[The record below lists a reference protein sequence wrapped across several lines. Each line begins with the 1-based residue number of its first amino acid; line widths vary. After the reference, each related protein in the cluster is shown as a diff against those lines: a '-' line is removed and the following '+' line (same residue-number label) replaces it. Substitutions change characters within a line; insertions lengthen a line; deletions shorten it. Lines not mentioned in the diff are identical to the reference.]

1 MNYVSIAYYLMT
13 AAVLALYYMLP
24 LRQRWLAL
32 LAGSVCFYYFAA
44 GSVTACICFLATILL
59 GWGFGFLVERLRAGE
74 KKAWP
79 GWILCFCAL
88 IPLAIFKLSGE
99 VSGLEGV
106 FDRYPWLA
114 PLGISYYSLQLYSY
128 LRDIG
133 NGKTAPQKNPLKFI
147 LYMSFF
153 PQVVQGPIPRYD
165 ELSGQL
171 FDGNRFE
178 DSNIISAMGLVTW
191 GFFLKYM
198 IADKADV
205 VVGQI
210 FDAYTDMT
218 GAVILLGAV
227 LYSIQLYADFLACV
241 TIAQG
246 VAIAFGIRLRDNFHH
261 PYFAPTVQD
270 FWRRWHMSLS
280 FWLRDYVYIGLG
292 GNRKGKIRKYLN
304 LIITFLVSGF
314 WHGGL
319 ALNYLFW
326 GLLHALY
333 QVIGSITI
341 GVRNRLLGA
350 VRIRPESVPVRF
362 FRAFVTSFLVMIA
375 WIIFRAE
382 NLSIGLDMIS
392 RLFGNLNFT
401 ELTELI
407 PTVLRM
413 GAFMDPK
420 EWYVLFISTA
430 VLLCV
435 SLIQSRLCIRDYI
448 GGLWLP
454 VRWAVYIIPVLTVVI
469 FGSYGH
475 GFNAADFIYGG
486 F

>member
-1 MNYVSIAYYLMT
+1 MI
-13 AAVLALYYMLP
+13 
-24 LRQRWLAL
+24 
-32 LAGSVCFYYFAA
+32 
-44 GSVTACICFLATILL
+44 
-59 GWGFGFLVERLRAGE
+59 GFLMERVRVGSNGRWSGFA
-74 KKAWP
+74 
-79 GWILCFCAL
+79 LCLLSVVPL
-88 IPLAIFKLSGE
+88 IGYKLSG
-99 VSGLEGV
+99 GV
-106 FDRYPWLA
+106 TELNGIFSRNTWLV

-128 LRDIG
+128 LADI
-133 NGKTAPQKNPLKFI
+133 NKGKISPQKNPLKFI

-153 PQVVQGPIPRYD
+153 PQVIQGPIPRYD

-171 FDGNRFE
+171 FNGNRFKA
-178 DSNIISAMGLVTW
+178 SNIVNAMELVTW

-198 IADKADV
+198 IADKADI

-210 FDAYTDMT
+210 FDAYSDMT
-218 GAVILLGAV
+218 GAVILLGTV

-261 PYFAPTVQD
+261 PYFASTVQD

-292 GNRKGKIRKYLN
+292 GNRKGKTRKYLN

-326 GLLHALY
+326 GMLHAVY
-333 QVIGSITI
+333 QVIGSLTI
-341 GVRNRLLGA
+341 GVRNRMLNI
-350 VRIRPESVPVRF
+350 VRIPPESLPVRL
-362 FRAFVTSFLVMIA
+362 FRAFVTSFLVMTA

-382 NLSIGLDMIS
+382 TLAKGLDMIS
-392 RLFGNLNFT
+392 RMFGNLNYT
-401 ELTELI
+401 ELKELI

-420 EWYVLFISTA
+420 EWYVLFISIA

-435 SLIQSRLCIRDYI
+435 SLIQSRFCIRNLVDR
-448 GGLWLP
+448 LWLP
-454 VRWAVYIIPVLTVVI
+454 LRWVIYIVPVLIVVI